1 MTENK
6 HIDLTLEEL
15 EQISNKDEELYI
27 KSENTLLA
35 YHKDFKDY
43 ENFCKNKNKDPF
55 NLDYKF
61 IKLYLTWLGTR
72 NLKISTI
79 KRRLSAISHMYA
91 EKDLDFNRTH
101 FLIKNEVN
109 KLKRKLKET
118 VDKTAA
124 LEIED
129 LDKILEIINEEIS
142 TNPKRLIN
150 YRDKAILSLLLYG
163 GFRRSELSNLNKENV
178 RKTSQGIEIQLEKSK
193 ADQTGINEPTMIYY
207 YEKKEFLKICP
218 ARSYVDWLE
227 ISKIPSGRIFRH
239 IDTSNTISHDKLSD
253 KSISLIVKKWSKLAG
268 LDWQRLSGHSGRAG
282 FVTSFKKLGA
292 SHEEIKNITKH
303 KSDNVLDGYDR
314 AAKNSQNIV
323 KKYLNR

>member
-1 MTENK
+1 M
-6 HIDLTLEEL
+6 
-15 EQISNKDEELYI
+15 
-27 KSENTLLA
+27 
-35 YHKDFKDY
+35 
-43 ENFCKNKNKDPF
+43 
-55 NLDYKF
+55 
-61 IKLYLTWLGTR
+61 
-72 NLKISTI
+72 
-79 KRRLSAISHMYA
+79 
-91 EKDLDFNRTH
+91 
-101 FLIKNEVN
+101 
-109 KLKRKLKET
+109 
-118 VDKTAA
+118 
-124 LEIED
+124 
-129 LDKILEIINEEIS
+129 
-142 TNPKRLIN
+142 
-150 YRDKAILSLLLYG
+150 
-163 GFRRSELSNLNKENV
+163 
-178 RKTSQGIEIQLEKSK
+178 EKSK
-193 ADQTGINEPTMIYY
+193 ADQTGLNEPTMIYY

-314 AAKNSQNIV
+314 TAKNSQNIV